1 MSGKIVPMR
10 PGREV
15 DTYIGASAKR
25 PHVIN
30 GIAMPGSSAQKRIAH
45 GLGVK
50 PQGWRVTSIRVASGV
65 VAEHPNEISRD
76 AKVLVLETVTP
87 ETIDIE
93 VW

>member
-1 MSGKIVPMR
+1 MSRVVPMR

-15 DTYIGASAKR
+15 DTYVGESAKR
-25 PHVIN
+25 PHVIR
-30 GIAMPGSSAQKRIAH
+30 GIAMPGSSAQKKVAH

-50 PQGWRVTSIRVASGV
+50 PQGWRVTSIRAGTGT
-65 VAEHPNEISRD
+65 VAEYPNEISRD
-76 AKVLVLETVTP
+76 AKTLTLETVTP

>member
-1 MSGKIVPMR
+1 MASPKR

-15 DTYIGASAKR
+15 DTYLSESAKR
-25 PHVIN
+25 AHVIKD
-30 GIAMPGSSAQKRIAH
+30 IAMPGSSQEKQIGH

-65 VAEHPNEISRD
+65 VAEHPNEIRRD
-76 AKVLVLETVTP
+76 KNVLVLETVTP

>member
-1 MSGKIVPMR
+1 MKNR

-15 DTYIGASAKR
+15 DTYLSESAKR
-25 PHVIN
+25 AHVIKN
-30 GIAMPGSSAQKRIAH
+30 IEMPGSFKRKSIGH

-50 PQGWRVTSIRVASGV
+50 PQGWRVTSIRVASGTP
-65 VAEHPNEISRD
+65 AEHPNEISRD